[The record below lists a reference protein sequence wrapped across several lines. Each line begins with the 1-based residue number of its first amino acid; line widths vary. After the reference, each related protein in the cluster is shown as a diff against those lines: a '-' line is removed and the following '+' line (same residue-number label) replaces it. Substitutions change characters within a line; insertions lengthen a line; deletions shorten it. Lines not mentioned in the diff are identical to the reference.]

1 MYAVIEDSGRQ
12 FKVEKNSVILVDL
25 REAEA
30 GGQIVFDRVIALS
43 GDKGFRTGNPIN
55 GCSVTGT
62 VIRQEKAAK
71 IIIGKFK
78 RRKDYRRTQGHRQGY
93 LRVRIDSIKD

>member
-1 MYAVIEDSGRQ
+1 MYAIIEDSGKQ

-25 REAEA
+25 RKAEA
-30 GGQIVFDRVIALS
+30 GGRIVFDRVVAVG
-43 GDKGFRTGNPIN
+43 GDKEFRTGNPVS

-62 VIRQEKAAK
+62 VVRQEKGPK

-78 RRKDYRRTQGHRQGY
+78 RRKDYRRTQGHRQGL
-93 LRVRIDSIKD
+93 LRVRIDEIKG